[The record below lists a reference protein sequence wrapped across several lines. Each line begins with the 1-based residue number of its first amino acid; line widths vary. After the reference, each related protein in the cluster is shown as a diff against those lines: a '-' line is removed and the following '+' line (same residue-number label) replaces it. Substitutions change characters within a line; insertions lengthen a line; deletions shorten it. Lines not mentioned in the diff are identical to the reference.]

1 MYTPSYFE
9 MNDRQEI
16 NEVIEAY
23 GFATLTSLHEGS
35 LTATQLPLLL
45 SEDKTELIG
54 HFAKGN
60 KQWTDIEDQQVLV
73 VFQGPHCYI
82 SPSWYETQNTVPTW
96 NYVTVQVAGKVKL
109 LKEDDSRLWQS
120 MVALTEKYEEP
131 TSAYNLLDVDP
142 SYISS
147 LSKGV
152 VGFTISIDKVEGKAK
167 LSQNHPK
174 ERVERVVERL
184 RNMNKSDEKAIAR
197 WMEKKMKVK
206 K

>member
-1 MYTPSYFE
+1 

-16 NEVIEAY
+16 NEVIDAY

-60 KQWTDIEDQQVLV
+60 KQRLDIENQQVLV
-73 VFQGPHCYI
+73 VFHGPHCYI

-96 NYVTVQVAGKVKL
+96 NYVTVQVSGKVKL
-109 LKEDDSRLWQS
+109 LKEGDPQLWQS

-142 SYISS
+142 SYIAS

-152 VGFTISIDKVEGKAK
+152 IGFTISIDKIEGKAK

-174 ERVERVVERL
+174 ERVERVIESL
-184 RNMNKSDEKAIAR
+184 RNINRSDEKAIAN
-197 WMEKKMKVK
+197 WMEKKMFGNE
-206 K
+206 